1 MEYEYSAGNFIMEV
15 SLIQYSAV
23 YDEMTKKIAQFMSQR
38 NPKAKIEVKV
48 PRDDQMDK

>member
-23 YDEMTKKIAQFMSQR
+23 YDEMTKKIAQFMSQ
-38 NPKAKIEVKV
+38 KIVQIEVKV
-48 PRDDQMDK
+48 PNDQMDK